1 MKTNYLKLKKFLY
14 SLFYKLRS
22 RFFPNDKNT
31 LDKKLEHSKKEL
43 ATLASLEKENL
54 ELLRKRQQ
62 ELQERRLILLNKIQE
77 YEKAKEKE
85 TELTNTAGEK
95 EKTIYTT
102 SIDLKNKVRSFS
114 FPKLNFNFKNSIR
127 SIFKKIIEFVRN
139 IKSVDFSSLKENLYT
154 TIQDLKN
161 RKSDPHVE
169 ANLQPINKNELYKN
183 ILFSLTAA
191 FGLILLILLIFIL
204 ARTEKEHYGLNSSQS
219 QELTTTTVTSVSVSE

>member
-77 YEKAKEKE
+77 YEKAKKE
-85 TELTNTAGEK
+85 TELSIIAKKENTELSTDDINVK
-95 EKTIYTT
+95 ST
-102 SIDLKNKVRSFS
+102 VRSFS
-114 FPKLNFNFKNSIR
+114 FPKLNFNFKNIVPSLN
-127 SIFKKIIEFVRN
+127 KKVTLFVRN
-139 IKSVDFSSLKENLYT
+139 IKNINYYSVF
-154 TIQDLKN
+154 KN
-161 RKSDPHVE
+161 RNYDSTVE
-169 ANLQPINKNELYKN
+169 ENLQPINKKDLYKN

-219 QELTTTTVTSVSVSE
+219 QELTTTTVTSVTTIQSVSE